1 MALTTNVFTIG
12 LNFAASGNNSI
23 ISAPAANQS
32 ILVRGLCLLVNGAT
46 VVTFNSQLTGMS
58 FGPFN
63 FAAALTNPMVLPD
76 LMPTEEA
83 DPYYVGITA
92 GTALVINNSNAIQ
105 VSGYIRYSIA

>member
-1 MALTTNVFTIG
+1 MASLTSQVLTAGFN
-12 LNFAASGNNSI
+12 AATATVTPV
-23 ISAPAANQS
+23 SAPAATQS

-46 VVTFNSQLTGMS
+46 VLTFNSQMTGFS

-83 DPYYVGITA
+83 NPYYTGISA
-92 GTALVINNSNAIQ
+92 GTALVIANSGSVNI
-105 VSGYIRYSIA
+105 SGYVRYSIV